1 MFLMTSGVHHVA
13 SRGSG
18 ALIKRAEERR
28 AGRLKGLSF
37 LVCIAQKES
46 VDELASFSNPFTSL
60 ALFFLR
66 FAPSKP
72 PLLPRD
78 AEMQKFSLYR
88 CCRRRIGRKKR
99 GGNAARRW
107 SPSQERARAR
117 LRAKGKKKS
126 RSAPNLVS
134 ASSFFSGCPPPLLS
148 LSLSSTVDSKS
159 RLWSRFL
166 FFSIHVH
173 FGRALAIVLIVCR
186 GEKIRAGRARLAR
199 ESRLEFLRASHLAWA
214 ERPFFFPPRP
224 LLLPPPRGL
233 FLSLP

>member
-1 MFLMTSGVHHVA
+1 MTSGVHHVA

-37 LVCIAQKES
+37 FVCIAQKES

-107 SPSQERARAR
+107 SPSQERVRAR

-126 RSAPNLVS
+126 RSAPHLVS
-134 ASSFFSGCPPPLLS
+134 ASSFFPVVRRPCSLS
-148 LSLSSTVDSKS
+148 LSLFDGGLKVAPLESLSLLFDPCS
-159 RLWSRFL
+159 LWSSSCDCSDRL
-166 FFSIHVH
+166 PRRKNSS
-173 FGRALAIVLIVCR
+173 
-186 GEKIRAGRARLAR
+186 RARA
-199 ESRLEFLRASHLAWA
+199 
-214 ERPFFFPPRP
+214 PR
-224 LLLPPPRGL
+224 
-233 FLSLP
+233 

>member
-1 MFLMTSGVHHVA
+1 MTSGVHHVA

-78 AEMQKFSLYR
+78 AEMQKFSSYR

-117 LRAKGKKKS
+117 LRAKGKKKAG
-126 RSAPNLVS
+126 APRT
-134 ASSFFSGCPPPLLS
+134 SFLQAPFFPVVRRPCSLS

-199 ESRLEFLRASHLAWA
+199 ESRLEFLRASQLAWA

-233 FLSLP
+233 VLSLP

>member
-1 MFLMTSGVHHVA
+1 MTSGVHHVA

-66 FAPSKP
+66 FAPSRP

-78 AEMQKFSLYR
+78 AEMQKFSSYR

-148 LSLSSTVDSKS
+148 LSLSLFDGGLKVAPLESLSLLFDPCS
-159 RLWSRFL
+159 LWSSSCDCSDRL
-166 FFSIHVH
+166 PRRENSS
-173 FGRALAIVLIVCR
+173 
-186 GEKIRAGRARLAR
+186 RARA
-199 ESRLEFLRASHLAWA
+199 
-214 ERPFFFPPRP
+214 PR
-224 LLLPPPRGL
+224 
-233 FLSLP
+233 